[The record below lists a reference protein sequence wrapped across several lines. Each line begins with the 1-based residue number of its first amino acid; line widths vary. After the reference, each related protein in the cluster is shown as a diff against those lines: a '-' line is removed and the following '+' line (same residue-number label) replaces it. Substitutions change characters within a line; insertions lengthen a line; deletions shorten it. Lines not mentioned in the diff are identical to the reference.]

1 MGRVLMANYSRLAP
15 WSLALVCL
23 LSSLELQGQTV
34 TAPAQGATVQGI
46 VRDSGGHPVGGAKV
60 SLKTKG
66 AETLT
71 IITDPDGAYRFSS
84 MRRGNYLLRVEK
96 VGYANV
102 TVDPFSLAQ
111 SESKTIN
118 LTLVSEKSS
127 ERKKDSEERPAFFDE
142 PHFTVAG
149 VTDTTNL
156 GGHGSDTIVRN
167 REALAK
173 ATASL
178 SPPASANARPESG
191 NAAVEKQL
199 RVAVEQQPEDF
210 VANFQL
216 GKLLVDRGK
225 AEEALVYLERA
236 SQLKPN
242 DYDDGYELALARA
255 DTGDYQQA
263 RADILA
269 VLNSLDKTGQ
279 KRAEPHH
286 LLAEVCEKLNRPL
299 DAVREYQRAA
309 ELNPSEAYL
318 FDWGAELLLH
328 HAAEPAVEVFTKGN
342 RLFPRSSRILAGL
355 GASWYALGSYEN
367 AVQRLCEASD
377 LNPGDSN
384 PYLFLGRVQAVESTP
399 SAAITERLQRFA
411 RLQPENAMANYY
423 YAVSVWKER
432 KSPADADNFA
442 QVKPLLEKA
451 IHLDPAF
458 GAAYLQLGILYSE
471 RSDLANSVA
480 AYQNAIKATPD
491 MEEAHYRLAQ
501 AYRQGGETSK
511 AQAELQRYGQIS
523 KEKAAKIEG
532 QRHEVQQFVYEL
544 RAPATYTKPQ

>member
-1 MGRVLMANYSRLAP
+1 M
-15 WSLALVCL
+15 
-23 LSSLELQGQTV
+23 
-34 TAPAQGATVQGI
+34 QGI
-46 VRDSGGHPVGGAKV
+46 VRDSGGHPVGDAKV

-71 IITDPDGAYRFSS
+71 IITDPGGAYRFSE
-84 MRRGNYLLRVEK
+84 MRRGDYLLRVEK
-96 VGYANV
+96 VGFANV

-111 SESKTIN
+111 SESKTLN

-178 SPPASANARPESG
+178 TPPASANARPESG

-225 AEEALVYLERA
+225 ADEALVYLERA

-342 RLFPRSSRILAGL
+342 RLFPHSSRILAGL

-423 YAVSVWKER
+423 YAVSVWKGR

-458 GAAYLQLGILYSE
+458 GPAYLQLGILYSE

-511 AQAELQRYGQIS
+511 AQAELQRYEQIS

>member
-1 MGRVLMANYSRLAP
+1 MGRILIANYFRLAP
-15 WSLALVCL
+15 WTLASVCL
-23 LSSLELQGQTV
+23 LSSLELQGQTI

-60 SLKTKG
+60 SLKTKAAG
-66 AETLT
+66 TLT
-71 IITDPDGAYRFSS
+71 IITDRGGGYRFSS
-84 MRRGNYLLRVEK
+84 MRLGDYLLRVEK
-96 VGYANV
+96 VGYANA
-102 TVDPFSLAQ
+102 TVDPLTLAQ
-111 SESKTIN
+111 NESKTIN
-118 LTLVSEKSS
+118 LTLESEKAS
-127 ERKKDSEERPAFFDE
+127 EREKASEERPEFFDE

-149 VTDTTNL
+149 VTDTTSL
-156 GGHGSDTIVRN
+156 GGHGSDTTVRN

-178 SPPASANARPESG
+178 STPTFADARAESG

-199 RVAVEQQPEDF
+199 RVAVQQQPQDF
-210 VANFQL
+210 DANFEL

-225 AEEALVYLERA
+225 AEKALVYLERA
-236 SQLKPN
+236 SQLKPD
-242 DYDDGYELALARA
+242 DYEDAYELALARA

-286 LLAEVCEKLNRPL
+286 LLAEVCEKLNQPL

-342 RLFPRSSRILAGL
+342 QLFPRSSRILAGL

-411 RLQPENAMANYY
+411 KLQPENAMANYY
-423 YAVSVWKER
+423 YAISVWKGR
-432 KSPADADNFA
+432 KSPADSDNFA

-451 IHLDPAF
+451 IQLDPAF
-458 GAAYLQLGILYSE
+458 GPAYLQLGILFSE
-471 RSDLANSVA
+471 RKDLSNAVA
-480 AYQNAIKATPD
+480 AYQNAIQATPD
-491 MEEAHYRLAQ
+491 LEEAHYRLAQ
-501 AYRQGGETSK
+501 AYRQAGETSK
-511 AQAELQRYGQIS
+511 AQAELQRYEQVS
-523 KEKAAKIEG
+523 KEKAAEIER

-544 RAPATYTKPQ
+544 REPATYTKPQ

>member
-1 MGRVLMANYSRLAP
+1 MGRVLITNYFRLAP
-15 WSLALVCL
+15 WTLALVCL

-34 TAPAQGATVQGI
+34 TAPAQGAAVQGI
-46 VRDSGGHPVGGAKV
+46 VRDSGGRPVGGAKV
-60 SLKTKG
+60 SLKTKEAG
-66 AETLT
+66 TLT
-71 IITDPDGAYRFSS
+71 IITDRGGAYRFSS
-84 MRRGNYLLRVEK
+84 MRRGDYLLSVEK
-96 VGYANV
+96 VGYANA
-102 TVDPFSLAQ
+102 TVDPFTLAR
-111 SESKTIN
+111 SESRTIN

-127 ERKKDSEERPAFFDE
+127 DRKKDSEKRPAFFDE

-156 GGHGSDTIVRN
+156 GGHGSDTVVRN

-178 SPPASANARPESG
+178 SPPASADASAESG

-199 RVAVEQQPEDF
+199 RVAVQQQPEDF
-210 VANFQL
+210 DANFQL

-225 AEEALVYLERA
+225 AEEALVYLESA

-263 RADILA
+263 RTDILA

-309 ELNPSEAYL
+309 ELNASEAYL

-367 AVQRLCEASD
+367 AVQGLCEASD

-423 YAVSVWKER
+423 YAISVWKGR
-432 KSPADADNFA
+432 KSPVDADNFA

-458 GAAYLQLGILYSE
+458 GPAYLQLGILYSE
-471 RSDLANSVA
+471 RRDLSNSVA
-480 AYQNAIKATPD
+480 AYQNAIQASPD

-501 AYRQGGETSK
+501 AYRQEGETSK
-511 AQAELQRYGQIS
+511 AQVELQRYEQIS
-523 KEKAAKIEG
+523 KEKAAEIEQ
-532 QRHEVQQFVYEL
+532 QRHEMQQFVYEL
-544 RAPATYTKPQ
+544 REPATDTKPQ